1 MLKSDILKYKNHE
14 KIGKMILVYVSLRDK
29 IFSGQNHLEE
39 LKNFELLA
47 ISDGNLQNKISDLK
61 KNLSAFATAEKLR
74 SDFKKLI
81 PELIVSKNENRGQGV
96 IAKIRHN
103 MAKLVIVRKISDQN
117 TQNTDGIISFIE
129 KNLHDLNYH
138 EALNLIAA
146 LDLQRQKILKEFL
159 INLNA
164 SFEVQKIDDGI
175 FNYLKSLT

>member
-1 MLKSDILKYKNHE
+1 
-14 KIGKMILVYVSLRDK
+14 
-29 IFSGQNHLEE
+29 
-39 LKNFELLA
+39 
-47 ISDGNLQNKISDLK
+47 
-61 KNLSAFATAEKLR
+61 
-74 SDFKKLI
+74 
-81 PELIVSKNENRGQGV
+81 V